1 MGNRYKYQEITEALA
16 AAVERGEYRDR
27 LPSVRLLGELFQA
40 NSRTVLQALQ
50 ELVARGIVTPNGN
63 RGYLI
68 NRAGNR
74 RPVTGN
80 IVAFSQNGPTPERLL
95 RPSPQV
101 LEPLCM
107 ESGKRLIILNTSDD
121 SLCGMRNFWQTLCAD
136 GVLFLNST
144 LSQEAAYQLK
154 LSGIPFVAANR
165 MPREWGVNFVDF
177 DHESALQMLFSRLIR
192 QGKRRI
198 AMLNTRFPLNYFR
211 EIIFSIY
218 SRTMNDYAIFDP
230 ELFGYPEGEEVDDLY
245 LVNTV
250 LRWMELRLPPD
261 ALYSSVPPDRFF
273 GALNRAGIRLPE
285 ELPLYFSYSSG
296 VWEDAPEF
304 PGIEYPYRLLMLNL
318 WELLNKIIAD
328 PERQPEGVLIPARL
342 IRADGTEWQ

>member
-1 MGNRYKYQEITEALA
+1 MVVSTPVTICSAFLALASAVWTAVCAAAALPAASEALA

-144 LSQEAAYQLK
+144 LFFASNAFFTADPAGETPHCDAEHP
-154 LSGIPFVAANR
+154 IPVELFPGNHL
-165 MPREWGVNFVDF
+165 FDLQS
-177 DHESALQMLFSRLIR
+177 DHERLR
-192 QGKRRI
+192 D
-198 AMLNTRFPLNYFR
+198 FR
-211 EIIFSIY
+211 S
-218 SRTMNDYAIFDP
+218 
-230 ELFGYPEGEEVDDLY
+230 
-245 LVNTV
+245 
-250 LRWMELRLPPD
+250 
-261 ALYSSVPPDRFF
+261 
-273 GALNRAGIRLPE
+273 
-285 ELPLYFSYSSG
+285 
-296 VWEDAPEF
+296 
-304 PGIEYPYRLLMLNL
+304 
-318 WELLNKIIAD
+318 
-328 PERQPEGVLIPARL
+328 
-342 IRADGTEWQ
+342 